1 MGGWKCS
8 PGWMCKAVVLRDG
21 WWGTNGHTRCF
32 DSFFQEDYIPYPSI
46 DEVGALNHPEHLQA
60 NAFPK
65 LPITGELVEILF
77 PRGAAQS
84 TFPLPSFAVAA
95 FPR

>member
-1 MGGWKCS
+1 MGKRVSYALFWF
-8 PGWMCKAVVLRDG
+8 L
-21 WWGTNGHTRCF
+21 
-32 DSFFQEDYIPYPSI
+32 FQEDYIPYPSI
-46 DEVGALNHPEHLQA
+46 DEVGALNRPERLRA

-84 TFPLPSFAVAA
+84 MLPVPTFAVAA